1 VMMAVEIGARLKRA
15 GYHVK
20 TLHRD
25 KPR

>member
-1 VMMAVEIGARLKRA
+1 MVEDVAAKLKSA

>member
-1 VMMAVEIGARLKRA
+1 MAVEIGERLKRA